1 MALWVIMLV
10 REMVTDTRGER
21 PLVRAG
27 TANRKVVTRS
37 NWVQVL
43 SVLLFCAFVIV
54 VVANSRAGAIY
65 EGADDDIGAYPWM
78 VSLQSRNSN
87 SAGGWSHVC
96 GGTLVRP
103 SWVLTAAHCVYNKS
117 SGSLGVIVGRDKV
130 LGRYWPIQ
138 HRRDVVEIVLFEDPW
153 SDDSWET
160 DIALLKL
167 RYPAYEEEIVRL
179 GYGEMPPGT
188 RLRTIGWGRLN
199 DAKFVD
205 DDLLPEQLQAI
216 DVFVQPDHLCWEPS
230 EQTHEQMISDKQFCT
245 KAQRL
250 LPSLPLGGPRNGDSG
265 GPVLWQR
272 GQGWVQL
279 GVMSHLPRW
288 CYDPCGFWSFVGNRT
303 TADGDPNFAGFI
315 SVPKYITWIN
325 DTVGDEE
332 VGNDVSTV
340 LIIDSSGS
348 MAERDPQGRRRDAA
362 TAFAVASRLTDEV
375 GLVDFDDSARILS
388 HPAIVAGSRDSLT
401 TTISSIDSSGGTHL
415 GHGLDAGC
423 TALTQATKSR
433 RAAIFFTD
441 GDGSYTD
448 EASCFADSGWL
459 VFTIGLGTDVDDD
472 LLETIALQTGGR
484 YLHLDEA
491 TNLVCEFQ
499 QIRSQIAGEGR
510 TNCEPTARIGPNEQ
524 ITRSKDVP
532 EFLEQVTFT
541 NIWIGSDIEMTAISP
556 AGHRF
561 NRYSDD
567 SRLVS
572 SYGPTYET
580 LTIFDPQPGSWTVEF
595 VGRDVPDDG
604 EPFTF
609 STVELVKDERTID
622 SDYDGAADVSDN
634 CPYIS
639 NADQTDSDS
648 DGVGDA
654 CQSSISLAQCFDQ
667 TTHPFTD
674 IARSSSIYNDVGCIY
689 SLGITLGTTPST
701 YSPAAE
707 VSRAQM
713 AVFLARM
720 YEVMSSQTCTA
731 TTFPFGDVP
740 RSSYAYDGVSC
751 MYTLGV
757 TVGTTESTYSPA
769 DTVTRAQMATFVA
782 RMYRTISGNDC
793 PGEKLPFR
801 DVPSD
806 SVAYEKISCIYEL
819 GITKGRTHDTYV
831 PSAKITRGQMAVFLA
846 GLYRATR

>member
-1 MALWVIMLV
+1 M
-10 REMVTDTRGER
+10 RG
-21 PLVRAG
+21 G
-27 TANRKVVTRS
+27 TAKRKKLTRS
-37 NWVQVL
+37 KWAQVIAA
-43 SVLLFCAFVIV
+43 LFFGTFVIV
-54 VVANSRAGAIY
+54 FLASSRVGAIY
-65 EGADDDIGAYPWM
+65 AGADDDIDGYPWM

-87 SAGGWSHVC
+87 SASGWSHVC

-103 SWVLTAAHCVYNKS
+103 SWVLTAAHCLTNES
-117 SGSLGVIVGRDKV
+117 SSSLGVLVGRDKT

-138 HRRDVVEIVLFEDPW
+138 HRRNVVEIVLFEDPW
-153 SDDSWET
+153 SGSWET

-167 RYPAYEEEIVRL
+167 RFPAYDEETVRL
-179 GYGEMPPGT
+179 GYGEMPAGT
-188 RLRTIGWGRLN
+188 ELRAIGWGLLN
-199 DAKFVD
+199 DAHYGSKHFD
-205 DDLLPEQLQAI
+205 EDLKLPEQLQAL
-216 DVFVQPDHLCWEPS
+216 DVFVEPDHLCWEAS
-230 EQTHEQMISDKQFCT
+230 QQLTADKQFCT
-245 KAQRL
+245 KARRL
-250 LPSLPLGGPRNGDSG
+250 SPGLLLGGPRSGDSG

-272 GQGWVQL
+272 GQGWIQL
-279 GVMSHLPRW
+279 GVASHLPRW
-288 CYDPCGFWSFVGNRT
+288 CEDPCGFWSLWSNST
-303 TADGDPNFAGFI
+303 ITDGDPNFTGFI
-315 SVPKYITWIN
+315 SVPKFITWIN

-362 TAFAVASRLTDEV
+362 TAFTVASRITDEV
-375 GLVDFDDSARILS
+375 GLVDFDGSARILS
-388 HPAIVAGSRDSLT
+388 FPAIVAASRHTLT
-401 TTISSIDSSGGTHL
+401 AKIDLIDSSGDTHL
-415 GHGLDAGC
+415 GYGLDAGC
-423 TALTQATKSR
+423 TALTRATKSR

-448 EASCFADSGWL
+448 EASCFADNGWL
-459 VFTIGLGTDVDDD
+459 VFTIGLGADVDDD
-472 LLETIALQTGGR
+472 LLETIAVETGGR

-510 TNCEPTARIGPNEQ
+510 TNCEPTAHIGPNEQ
-524 ITRSKDVP
+524 ITRSKNIP

-561 NRYSDD
+561 NRYSNDP
-567 SRLVS
+567 SLVS

-580 LTIFDPQPGSWTVEF
+580 LTIFDPQPGSWTIEF
-595 VGRDVPDDG
+595 IGNDIPDSG

-609 STVELVKDERTID
+609 STVELIKDERTID
-622 SDYDGAADVSDN
+622 SDYDGTVDVADN
-634 CPYIS
+634 CPYLS
-639 NADQTDSDS
+639 NSDQTDSDS

-654 CQSSISLAQCFDQ
+654 CQSNISLAECFDRA
-667 TTHPFTD
+667 THPFTD
-674 IARSSSIYNDVGCIY
+674 IARSSSIYNDVGCIH

-720 YEVMSSQTCTA
+720 YEVMSSETCTG
-731 TTFPFGDVP
+731 TTLPFGDVP
-740 RSSYAYDGVSC
+740 RSSYAYDGVNC

-757 TVGTTESTYSPA
+757 TVGTTESTYSPSN
-769 DTVTRAQMATFVA
+769 TVTRGQMAIFVA

-806 SVAYEKISCIYEL
+806 SVAYEEIGCIYSL
-819 GITKGRTHDTYV
+819 GITKGRTPDTYA